1 MKTNILLPITSVYII
16 SLIFSCK
23 NPSLKEP
30 ANSKLLW
37 AENVQS
43 SLSLETDTIWDQS
56 DLTNAAN
63 KFDREKL
70 ISSITKA
77 VLAGKIK
84 AYRDFPNEEL
94 SPKDV
99 DHILVQWDSTAH
111 IEDPKN
117 PGTFVSAPIKS
128 EITSWN
134 IPFIRFTEKIELDTL
149 DYSISKQV
157 SLVSLYVYKC
167 TETGATKGTMK
178 LFDVKLN

>member
-23 NPSLKEP
+23 NPSLKET

-134 IPFIRFTEKIELDTL
+134 IPFIRFSNAFYPTNKSFSKIF
-149 DYSISKQV
+149 
-157 SLVSLYVYKC
+157 YVFVF
-167 TETGATKGTMK
+167 G
-178 LFDVKLN
+178 F

>member
-1 MKTNILLPITSVYII
+1 MKTNKLFPIASLTIL

-23 NPSLKEP
+23 NPSVEEP
-30 ANSKLLW
+30 ANNKLLW

-43 SLSLETDTIWDQS
+43 SLSL
-56 DLTNAAN
+56 
-63 KFDREKL
+63 EKL

-84 AYRDFPNEEL
+84 AYRNFPNEEL

-99 DHILVQWDSTAH
+99 DHILVKWDSTAQ

-117 PGTFVSAPIKS
+117 PGKFVSAPIKN

-134 IPFIRFTEKIELDTL
+134 MPFIRFTEKIELDTL
-149 DYSISKQV
+149 DYSISKKV
-157 SLVSLYVYKC
+157 SLVSLYGYKC
-167 TETGATKGTMK
+167 TETGATIGAMK